1 MSSELFLIDI
11 DLAGNSLVRAALEA
25 LATPPSSPLPRQ
37 MYYDTTIDA
46 PRMRNQ
52 ANNAWITMDATKLS
66 GVVPLSAL
74 AVDFDTQV
82 RTSRLDQMSSPS
94 ATLSMGN
101 QLVSNVA
108 DPVNPQDAANRRW
121 VLTQVQSAQ
130 AGIDSKPSVRFATTG
145 NVVLSGLATQAGGDW
160 GIIMNEGDSVL
171 VKNQTVAS
179 QNGIYTASAGAW
191 ARRSDASN
199 GSSLNSGAHVVVEEG
214 ALMATTSWILATP
227 NPITLG
233 STSLQWNQFSTSAV
247 YTAGNGI
254 SVAGNQITVVAP
266 ANQGIVVGPSGV
278 VVDATVVR
286 RAAANTILGDGST
299 TVFTITHNQNK
310 KGFPV
315 FVTQA
320 AAPNAQV
327 RPGIQYD
334 TANTFKVIFNVAPQ
348 SGTNYIVDW
357 VA

>member
-1 MSSELFLIDI
+1 
-11 DLAGNSLVRAALEA
+11 
-25 LATPPSSPLPRQ
+25 
-37 MYYDTTIDA
+37 
-46 PRMRNQ
+46 MRNQ
-52 ANNAWITMDATKLS
+52 SNTAWITMDATKLS
-66 GVVPLSAL
+66 GVIPLSAL
-74 AVDFDTQV
+74 SVNFDTQV
-82 RTSRLDQMSSPS
+82 RSSRLDQMSSPT

-108 DPVNPQDAANRRW
+108 DPVNPTDVANRRW

-145 NVVLSGLATQAGGDW
+145 NVTLSGLNTQVGGDW
-160 GIIMNEGDSVL
+160 GVAMAEGDSVL

-179 QNGIYTASAGAW
+179 QNGIYLASVGAW
-191 ARRSDASN
+191 TRRADADN
-199 GSSLNSGAHVVVEEG
+199 GTELNSGTHVVVEEG

-227 NPITLG
+227 NPINLG
-233 STSLQWNQFSTSAV
+233 STSLQWNQFSTSAI

-254 SVAGNQITVVAP
+254 SVSGNQITVIP
-266 ANQGIVVGPSGV
+266 ANGGGVQVSSSGV
-278 VVDATVVR
+278 AVDNTVVR
-286 RAAANTILGDGST
+286 RVPANTIVGDAST
-299 TVFTITHNQNK
+299 TIFTITHNQNK

-320 AAPNAQV
+320 APPNAQV

-334 TANTFKVIFNVAPQ
+334 TANTFKVVFNVAPQ
-348 SGTNYIVDW
+348 VGTNYIVDW